1 MAYRLEFPP
10 GTTLINVNS
19 REHYR
24 TRAKVTKSL
33 RAMGC
38 SLARAQRIPRLE
50 RARVKAFYFPPDRRR
65 RDSSNV
71 LFLSVKACLDGC
83 TDAGIWADDNDK
95 VVAGIELV
103 PGDHIVRGGQMVVII
118 EEVSG

>member
-24 TRAKVTKSL
+24 ARAKVTKSL

-38 SLARAQRIPRLE
+38 SLAKMQGITRLE

-83 TDAGIWADDNDK
+83 TDAGIWADDNDR
-95 VVAGIELV
+95 VVVSIELV
-103 PGDHIVRGGQMVVII
+103 PGDRIIKGGQMVIMI
-118 EEVSG
+118 EAVE